1 MRFCLPLLAVLAG
14 LPALAQISGSAGSP
28 FYSPDSI
35 VNAATQT
42 AGALAPNTIATI
54 YGANLAFSIRAVA
67 ASDIVR
73 NALPTEL
80 DGVQVWAN
88 AQPCPLFYISPA
100 QINFLIPYRVVAG
113 TVSIIV
119 TRDGAAGFPAEIH
132 IHNTSPGLFL
142 WGDNQPVAVHLTG
155 ELISDA
161 SPALPGE
168 IIVIYAAG
176 LGHTTPDISVGQLA
190 TAAFPIQFATQ
201 LQVLLDGVACPPGS
215 ILYAGLAP
223 GFAGLYQINLRLPSD
238 APPTPQIQLSIGE
251 DSSPASIRLAI
262 QSFLD
267 STGRNG
273 RHAGRVLLT
282 RP

>member
-273 RHAGRVLLT
+273 RRAGRVLLT